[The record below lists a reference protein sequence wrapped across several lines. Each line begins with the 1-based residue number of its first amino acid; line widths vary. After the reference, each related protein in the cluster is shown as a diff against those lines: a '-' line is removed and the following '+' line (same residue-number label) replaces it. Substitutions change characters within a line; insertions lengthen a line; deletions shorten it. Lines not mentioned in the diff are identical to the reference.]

1 MDFLLQISP
10 LTKLII
16 VFIFIVVLIKKRL
29 SLGVALVIGTVLL
42 GLWFKLSPLQIGSSI
57 FRSILAERTV
67 ILCIIVT
74 LILILSHSMDKTGQ
88 MKRLLDSF
96 RGISY
101 NIRLNLALFPLLIG
115 LLPMPGGAIS
125 SAPMVDEIGDQESI
139 SAEQKTVI
147 NYWFRHIWEFC
158 WPLYPGVIL
167 TCALS
172 GITFLTFV
180 VVQIPLTIFAFL
192 IGYLVHLRPI
202 MNRKDNP
209 SCASRKGLK
218 GFLVEVFPILL
229 VVGGSGFFSGLL
241 SVVCMVWSPAGLL
254 PKEFS
259 LITAL
264 ITGVLWVWW
273 WNHVTFAD
281 IRQIFFNR
289 SLLSMVFMILGV
301 MVFQGILNDSQAVS
315 EISQSLTSYRV
326 PFILVVTILPFL
338 VGNIVGIT
346 VAFVGTTFPIIFSI
360 LVGGGF
366 ADKTLA
372 YTILAFCAGY
382 IGVLVSPL
390 HICLVLTY
398 SFFKA
403 DLVKVYQKLWFP
415 CLLVMAAGFLSFWIN
430 YLIAA

>member
-115 LLPMPGGAIS
+115 LLPMPGGAIF

-346 VAFVGTTFPIIFSI
+346 VAFVGTTF
-360 LVGGGF
+360 
-366 ADKTLA
+366 
-372 YTILAFCAGY
+372 
-382 IGVLVSPL
+382 
-390 HICLVLTY
+390 
-398 SFFKA
+398 
-403 DLVKVYQKLWFP
+403 
-415 CLLVMAAGFLSFWIN
+415 
-430 YLIAA
+430 